1 MTYLL
6 VGTATWTLSS
16 IVLARHVVEPLL
28 FRIVTRRRLFVTG
41 PTQRRASGPASRIA
55 RFRLNAPLARPRRAR
70 RSTPA
75 ASTAGERYADTL
87 DSISRELRLGASLH
101 AAVVRSIQRH
111 QIHEWSWLETASSE
125 GRMLTGLVC
134 NARDHHDRFA
144 LRAIEIAAVGG
155 DAVHAVETAARTM
168 RSTAAIEADSRS
180 AVAHTRTSIAVLT
193 WVPVFLASWLLVR
206 HPAARTFF
214 VSPVGL
220 ACLCG
225 GIGLQWGG
233 RRWVGSMARHAQ
245 NVDSH
250 VADFVDVVNVHLR
263 AGSPPARAFLAA
275 IDGATGDV
283 AEASRNV
290 ARLVREGM
298 RFCDAL
304 MEQRRAFGPRAQA
317 LVDGLIDTERDGLP
331 PGRLFERLAADAH
344 TQRRREA
351 EARIRSLPVRLTLPL
366 VGCILPAYVMLAVI
380 PLLASQ
386 FSSVNVGL
394 QS

>member
-1 MTYLL
+1 
-6 VGTATWTLSS
+6 
-16 IVLARHVVEPLL
+16 
-28 FRIVTRRRLFVTG
+28 
-41 PTQRRASGPASRIA
+41 
-55 RFRLNAPLARPRRAR
+55 
-70 RSTPA
+70 
-75 ASTAGERYADTL
+75 
-87 DSISRELRLGASLH
+87 
-101 AAVVRSIQRH
+101 
-111 QIHEWSWLETASSE
+111 
-125 GRMLTGLVC
+125 
-134 NARDHHDRFA
+134 
-144 LRAIEIAAVGG
+144 
-155 DAVHAVETAARTM
+155 
-168 RSTAAIEADSRS
+168 
-180 AVAHTRTSIAVLT
+180 
-193 WVPVFLASWLLVR
+193 
-206 HPAARTFF
+206 
-214 VSPVGL
+214 
-220 ACLCG
+220 
-225 GIGLQWGG
+225 
-233 RRWVGSMARHAQ
+233 MARHAQ

-298 RFCDAL
+298 RFSDAL

-386 FSSVNVGL
+386 FSSVNFGL